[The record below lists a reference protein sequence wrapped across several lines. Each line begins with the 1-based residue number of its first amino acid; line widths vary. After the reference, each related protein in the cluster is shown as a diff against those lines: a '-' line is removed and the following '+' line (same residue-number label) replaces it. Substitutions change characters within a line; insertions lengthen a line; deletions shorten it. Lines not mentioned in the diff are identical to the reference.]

1 MATSLSLD
9 TTYAGQVA
17 GGYIKSAFLTN
28 ETLQHITVRENI
40 DWKQVVRR
48 LTAPITF
55 GAPTCDWSPT
65 GEVIS
70 DERIL
75 ELKKFQVQRDLCKD
89 DFLSTWESRSEQN
102 GQLHSS
108 LREALIALMMGG
120 IGQQN
125 ESLIWTGNGSLST
138 EYNGFLTMFDS
149 EGDTNSFGG
158 ATVTTAN
165 VIDAIK
171 KVIELTPLAV
181 RRSTEKPLIYVA
193 SDVAE
198 AYRNYLASLG
208 NGMFFYSGDAIK
220 MSWIGQYDIVE
231 CVGMPN
237 SNLVMAQPSNL
248 WFGTNLVSDWNNIGV
263 KDMTEVDFTQI
274 VKFNA
279 QFFAGCQYGFG
290 GEIGW
295 YYED

>member
-1 MATSLSLD
+1 MATSLNLD

-28 ETLQHITVRENI
+28 DTLQHITVRENI

-48 LTAPITF
+48 LTSPVTF
-55 GAPTCDWSPT
+55 GEPTCGWSPN
-65 GEVIS
+65 GEVVS

-75 ELKKFQVQRDLCKD
+75 ELKKFQVQRDLCKN
-89 DFLSTWESRSEQN
+89 DFLQTWESNSEQN
-102 GQLHSS
+102 GQLHAS
-108 LREALIALMMGG
+108 LRDALIAVMMGG
-120 IGQQN
+120 IGQEN
-125 ESLIWTGNGSLST
+125 ERVIWEGNGALAT
-138 EYNGFLTMFDS
+138 EYAGFITQFGLD
-149 EGDTNSFGG
+149 GDINSFGG
-158 ATVTTAN
+158 VAVTTAT

-181 RRSTEKPLIYVA
+181 RRSNEKPLIYVA

-231 CVGMPN
+231 CVGMPD

-279 QFFAGCQYGFG
+279 QFFAGCQYGIAQ
-290 GEIGW
+290 EIGW